1 MNGEVEFHAPN
12 QMMARCV
19 DGMIHL
25 HDFRLVEEHPGTFG
39 RVLSGRLDVKGKVW
53 KVSMARRLGYYMPYV
68 SLPGFFQAGKGDEC
82 TYLPDCKCD
91 KLEHLE
97 DGKCWLLLLGRF
109 RGGDVL
115 HRFQFL
121 ALKPAKDVKS
131 AWGRVYRRIGM
142 VVYMASSSV
151 MDAGVLAV
159 PGEQVSLSLV

>member
-1 MNGEVEFHAPN
+1 
-12 QMMARCV
+12 
-19 DGMIHL
+19 
-25 HDFRLVEEHPGTFG
+25 
-39 RVLSGRLDVKGKVW
+39 
-53 KVSMARRLGYYMPYV
+53 
-68 SLPGFFQAGKGDEC
+68 
-82 TYLPDCKCD
+82 
-91 KLEHLE
+91 
-97 DGKCWLLLLGRF
+97 
-109 RGGDVL
+109 VL